1 MTDAETSSGS
11 FGSITKLRQRNFHRR
26 READKLRARQGKSGF
41 NQQYW
46 DFAHELSSIVVT
58 QALLLGPL
66 ERLKIVMQVNSLVK
80 YANPVADKPKN
91 LTDLCSKVT
100 HS

>member
-1 MTDAETSSGS
+1 M
-11 FGSITKLRQRNFHRR
+11 I
-26 READKLRARQGKSGF
+26 
-41 NQQYW
+41 
-46 DFAHELSSIVVT
+46 
-58 QALLLGPL
+58 LGPL

-100 HS
+100 HSQGLFAFYRGTTAFVYKLAVQHGARFLIYDNLLGAQ